1 VGAAKVSFCVIWED
15 AALAELD
22 EIWKASLDKEGIQNT
37 ATRINTELTFNPR
50 QAGESRS
57 RDYRVLFKYPLVVW
71 FRVVER
77 LNEVQVLHVRSTQ
90 R

>member
-1 VGAAKVSFCVIWED
+1 VGAAEVRYRVTWEH
-15 AALAELD
+15 AALVQLD
-22 EIWKASLDKEGIQNT
+22 EIWKTSLDKEGIQNT
-37 ATRINTELTFNPR
+37 ATRINTELTFNPL

-77 LNEVQVLHVRSTQ
+77 LNEVQVLHVRSA
-90 R
+90 RR

>member
-1 VGAAKVSFCVIWED
+1 MGAAEVNYRVIWDD
-15 AALAELD
+15 AALSQLD
-22 EIWKASLDKEGIQNT
+22 EIWKASLDKEGLKNT
-37 ATRINTELTFNPR
+37 ATRINTELTFNPLE
-50 QAGESRS
+50 AGESRS

-77 LNEVQVLHVRSTQ
+77 LSEVQVLHVRSVE